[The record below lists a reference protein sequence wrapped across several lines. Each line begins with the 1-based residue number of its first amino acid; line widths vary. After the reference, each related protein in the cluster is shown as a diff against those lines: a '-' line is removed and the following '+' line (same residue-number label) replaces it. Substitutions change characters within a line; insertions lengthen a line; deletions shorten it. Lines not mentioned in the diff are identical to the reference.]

1 MIKQITWEKL
11 RNKQLRATD
20 RVNQVTQEIRKFYVN
35 DSVVEIRKGTPQLM
49 KDILNLSV
57 MQFLKKEMK
66 ERRDG
71 RKEKKFSPP
80 LNTLQQ
86 RDL

>member
-1 MIKQITWEKL
+1 
-11 RNKQLRATD
+11 
-20 RVNQVTQEIRKFYVN
+20 
-35 DSVVEIRKGTPQLM
+35 M